1 MHHGLPGMIGQP
13 VRSHATGEVGSVLES
28 VPFLREKRHVR
39 EKAHKPATATL
50 TLAQV
55 SIFYAVCDNFCTDFT
70 VPITHNLD
78 QTQNG
83 FTSETGSLPK
93 GVRN

>member
-13 VRSHATGEVGSVLES
+13 VRSHATWEVGSVLES

-55 SIFYAVCDNFCTDFT
+55 SIYYAVCDSGVAGPQIVRGRFFPNLYGYIVVLKIFLWHICT
-70 VPITHNLD
+70 L
-78 QTQNG
+78 
-83 FTSETGSLPK
+83 
-93 GVRN
+93 